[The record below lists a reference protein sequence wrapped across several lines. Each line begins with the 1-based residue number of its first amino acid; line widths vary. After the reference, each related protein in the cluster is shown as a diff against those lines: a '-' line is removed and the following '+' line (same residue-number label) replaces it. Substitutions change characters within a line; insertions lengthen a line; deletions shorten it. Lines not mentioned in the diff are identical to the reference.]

1 MTEVTDVYSIY
12 RITDKISDEERIR
25 SKGLGFWSGL
35 GDVVLK
41 SFGFWSLGDSGKSAK

>member
-1 MTEVTDVYSIY
+1 MTEVADVYSTY

-35 GDVVLK
+35 GDVAPEVIRILEPRR
-41 SFGFWSLGDSGKSAK
+41 LGKVC